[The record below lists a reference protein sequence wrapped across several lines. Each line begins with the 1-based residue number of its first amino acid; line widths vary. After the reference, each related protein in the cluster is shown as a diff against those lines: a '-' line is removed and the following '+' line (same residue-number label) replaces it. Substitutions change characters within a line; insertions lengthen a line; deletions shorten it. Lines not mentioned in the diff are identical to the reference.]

1 MTKPPGI
8 IITRKGAHL
17 GAEVR
22 GVDFSKP
29 LAKKNR
35 QAIAD
40 ALAEHEIL
48 VFPEIDITVQEQAAF
63 GIQFG
68 ELSVHPFSPHDAQM
82 PELIILDND
91 GEHPPLAT
99 DIWHSDET
107 FREEPPMA
115 TILRARIVPDVGGDT
130 VFASMTAAFEGLSE
144 RWQCFLTGLEAV
156 HDFKPFRRLYSGD
169 PASRGKLHDMEEAFP
184 NPVHPVVRLHP
195 VTGKKV
201 IFVSP
206 QFTQHITG
214 MTESESSAI
223 LDMLYR
229 LAEVPEYQFRVTW
242 KPGTMV
248 FWDNRSVQ
256 HYAARDYL
264 PHRRRME
271 RVTLKGGK
279 VLGAADAMNG
289 LVSAD
294 GDLGAGANKK
304 PEARQQ
310 ADLDSYRGTN

>member
-1 MTKPPGI
+1 MAKASEITV
-8 IITRKGAHL
+8 TRKGAHL
-17 GAEVR
+17 GAEVS
-22 GVDFSKP
+22 GVDFSKAQSNSNHTI
-29 LAKKNR
+29 LF
-35 QAIAD
+35 D
-40 ALAEHEIL
+40 ALMENEVL
-48 VFPEIDITVQEQAAF
+48 VFPEIDITVEEQSAF
-63 GIQFG
+63 GKQFG
-68 ELSVHPFSPHDAQM
+68 ELSVHPFSPNDADM

-91 GEHPPLAT
+91 GERPPLAT

-107 FREEPPMA
+107 FREVPPMG
-115 TILRARIVPDVGGDT
+115 TILRARIVPEVGGDT
-130 VFASMTAAFEGLSE
+130 VFASMTAAFEGLSD

-169 PASRGKLHDMEEAFP
+169 PASRDKLHAMEEQFP

-206 QFTQHITG
+206 QFTLLIKG
-214 MTESESSAI
+214 MTESESQSI

-229 LAEVPEYQFRVTW
+229 LTEVPEYQFRVGW

-248 FWDNRSVQ
+248 FWDNRSTQ

-271 RVTLKGGK
+271 RVTLRGDA
-279 VLGAADAMNG
+279 VIGAADEMAD
-289 LVSAD
+289 LVRLDA
-294 GDLGAGANKK
+294 AANKK

-310 ADLDSYRGTN
+310 ADINSYQGTS

>member
-1 MTKPPGI
+1 MAKASEITV
-8 IITRKGAHL
+8 TRKGAHL
-17 GAEVR
+17 GAEVS
-22 GVDFSKP
+22 GVDFSKAQSNSNHTI
-29 LAKKNR
+29 LF
-35 QAIAD
+35 D
-40 ALAEHEIL
+40 ALMENEVL
-48 VFPEIDITVQEQAAF
+48 VFPEIDITVEEQSAF
-63 GIQFG
+63 GKQFG
-68 ELSVHPFSPHDAQM
+68 ELSVHPFSPNDADM

-91 GEHPPLAT
+91 GERPPLAT

-107 FREEPPMA
+107 FREVPPMG
-115 TILRARIVPDVGGDT
+115 TILRARIVPEVGGDT

-169 PASRGKLHDMEEAFP
+169 PASRDKLHAMEEQFP

-206 QFTQHITG
+206 QFTLLIKG
-214 MTESESSAI
+214 MTESESQSI

-229 LAEVPEYQFRVTW
+229 LTEVPEYQFRVGW

-248 FWDNRSVQ
+248 FWDNRSTQ

-271 RVTLKGGK
+271 RVTLRGDA
-279 VLGAADAMNG
+279 VIGAADEMAD
-289 LVSAD
+289 LVRLDA
-294 GDLGAGANKK
+294 AANKK

-310 ADLDSYRGTN
+310 ADINSYQGTS